1 MKKAVKII
9 MVALFIIS
17 LPFLLSD
24 NFGRTGLIFVI
35 VILIAIAITTVIASK
50 KKTINTWIGTKTEGQ
65 EKKWA
70 VAMVAVSF
78 VIFGISVYNKQNKPE
93 NDKMTISNIIDEVK
107 SSSPENTIGIQDA
120 YNNFREEEKTEKAL
134 EIVNRL
140 QVEFEKDPLDTVK
153 IKELQAQLKALD
165 IVIPLK

>member
-1 MKKAVKII
+1 MKKAIKII
-9 MVALFIIS
+9 MVALFILS

-24 NFGRTGLIFVI
+24 TFGRTGLIFVI
-35 VILIAIAITTVIASK
+35 IILIAIAITTVIASK
-50 KKTINTWIGTKTEGQ
+50 KKSVDTWIGTKTEGQ

-78 VIFGISVYNKQNKPE
+78 VIFGISIYNKQNKDGKE
-93 NDKMTISNIIDEVK
+93 KMTIGDIIDEVK

-120 YNNFREEEKTEKAL
+120 FNSFREEEKTEKAL